1 MKKVFSAVIFVTI
14 IFSTLLISSSEGE
27 NEIYFG
33 SYPQT
38 ILTDD
43 EIISELEEIKTESW
57 TSFNY
62 YCGDGNVDSAHSE
75 DYAKYQ
81 DVIYNGEKYRGIIFE
96 SFRPTYTY
104 KEKLDSHHA
113 GYLPNQIY
121 WFKFEPIK
129 WLPLDGENNCFV
141 TEKAIDTQPFICEQ
155 SEEPIN
161 FESSSIRNFLKYQFY
176 SWAFTE
182 SQKVL
187 LNQFSNNTY
196 VKLLTIDDI
205 YNNGYIR
212 NDLTAKPTEYTR
224 INGMKVTNGVVAY
237 WLEDSEDSI
246 ETEEKYYSSV
256 SYEGAVVGREVFV
269 LRGIRPVIKLDN
281 YSNNLYSLNY
291 SFDGEII
298 KSDNLECG
306 AGILKYIPDE
316 LEGYDFHGWSPGNI
330 STMPNHDLTLTA
342 NLTISKYTLSLNANG
357 GIFENGQMT
366 IEELKEYNSILDIE
380 QPTKEGYILNGWD
393 IDVPVK
399 MPNYDF
405 TLTANWVAASDTK
418 YTVKEYQQDLSG
430 NYHLIKSIENE
441 GYTDS
446 YAVYDSP
453 IIPGFTVDNK
463 KSISSALILPDGSTT
478 LKIYYC
484 RNRYNL
490 TFDLGYDDK
499 TITQEYLFEET
510 ILPPNFEAR
519 EGYST
524 VGWENIPSI
533 CTKSEAFTLEWI
545 PNKYQISFDTDGGTY
560 INNIIADFGEE
571 IIEPEQPKKEGY
583 TFLGWDIEFPST
595 MPSENIILT
604 ALWEINRHTVTWNI
618 NGNTI
623 IDTYNYGEVINT
635 PNVEKFEN
643 IIFIK
648 WDKELPQNMP
658 DENLVFS
665 AIYKLLPKIKIQN
678 NPKQLTVIY
687 KTQVTFHIQAENI
700 GTAKIEWLNKN
711 GDVIGQGDSFR
722 KLFTESDEISVRVNI
737 DGEEYKDTE
746 IIKVNN
752 SIWHKI
758 IYVFYRLFIPSKL
771 KIDQK

>member
-1 MKKVFSAVIFVTI
+1 
-14 IFSTLLISSSEGE
+14 
-27 NEIYFG
+27 
-33 SYPQT
+33 
-38 ILTDD
+38 
-43 EIISELEEIKTESW
+43 
-57 TSFNY
+57 
-62 YCGDGNVDSAHSE
+62 
-75 DYAKYQ
+75 
-81 DVIYNGEKYRGIIFE
+81 
-96 SFRPTYTY
+96 
-104 KEKLDSHHA
+104 
-113 GYLPNQIY
+113 
-121 WFKFEPIK
+121 
-129 WLPLDGENNCFV
+129 
-141 TEKAIDTQPFICEQ
+141 
-155 SEEPIN
+155 
-161 FESSSIRNFLKYQFY
+161 
-176 SWAFTE
+176 
-182 SQKVL
+182 
-187 LNQFSNNTY
+187 
-196 VKLLTIDDI
+196 
-205 YNNGYIR
+205 
-212 NDLTAKPTEYTR
+212 
-224 INGMKVTNGVVAY
+224 
-237 WLEDSEDSI
+237 
-246 ETEEKYYSSV
+246 
-256 SYEGAVVGREVFV
+256 
-269 LRGIRPVIKLDN
+269 
-281 YSNNLYSLNY
+281 
-291 SFDGEII
+291 
-298 KSDNLECG
+298 
-306 AGILKYIPDE
+306 
-316 LEGYDFHGWSPGNI
+316 
-330 STMPNHDLTLTA
+330 MPNHD
-342 NLTISKYTLSLNANG
+342 
-357 GIFENGQMT
+357 
-366 IEELKEYNSILDIE
+366 
-380 QPTKEGYILNGWD
+380 
-393 IDVPVK
+393 V
-399 MPNYDF
+399 
-405 TLTANWVAASDTK
+405 TLTANWVATSDTK

-453 IIPGFTVDNK
+453 IIPGFTVDNDL
-463 KSISSALILPDGSTT
+463 SISSALILPDGSTT
-478 LKIYYC
+478 LEIYYC

-524 VGWENIPSI
+524 V
-533 CTKSEAFTLEWI
+533 
-545 PNKYQISFDTDGGTY
+545 
-560 INNIIADFGEE
+560 
-571 IIEPEQPKKEGY
+571 
-583 TFLGWDIEFPST
+583 GWDIEFPST

-687 KTQVTFHIQAENI
+687 KTQVTFHVQAENI

-711 GDVIGQGDSFR
+711 GDVIAQGDSFR

-737 DGEEYKDTE
+737 DGKEYKDTE

-758 IYVFYRLFIPSKL
+758 IYVIYRLLIPSKL